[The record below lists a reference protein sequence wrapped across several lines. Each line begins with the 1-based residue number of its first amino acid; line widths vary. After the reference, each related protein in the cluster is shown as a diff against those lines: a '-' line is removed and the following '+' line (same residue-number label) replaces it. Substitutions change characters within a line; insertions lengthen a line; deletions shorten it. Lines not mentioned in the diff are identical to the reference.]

1 MKHAPNQKSSGHRAR
16 KRFGQN
22 FLVSQ
27 NIIDGI
33 SRAISPQA
41 NESIVEIGPGLGV
54 LTEQLITTGASV
66 LAIELDRDL
75 VTRLDEKFSD
85 QPNFELINE
94 DALNID
100 FSTLNFGG
108 KDAPGIEKLRVVGNL
123 PYNISTPILF
133 RLLDAADRIQ
143 DMHFMLQKEVVNRL
157 AASPGTSAWG
167 RLSIMTQ
174 YQCEVESL
182 IDVPPDSFDPPPR
195 VNSAFVKLVP
205 REPITRAN
213 SLDILEKVVR
223 IAFSKRRKTL
233 RNALKEL
240 LTAQQL
246 EALDI
251 DPGNRPEQ
259 LSIQQ
264 YVVLANYIYDAK

>member
-1 MKHAPNQKSSGHRAR
+1 MKPVPNQRNSGHRAR

-27 NIIDGI
+27 HIIDGI
-33 SRAISPQA
+33 NKAIAAKPS
-41 NESIVEIGPGLGV
+41 ESIVEIGPGLGV
-54 LTEQLITTGASV
+54 LTEQLLATNASL

-75 VTRLDEKFSD
+75 VSHLTEKFSNKS
-85 QPNFELINE
+85 NFQLINA

-100 FSTLNFGG
+100 FSSLEVASI
-108 KDAPGIEKLRVVGNL
+108 DSSSVPKLRIVGNL

-133 RLLDAADRIQ
+133 RLLDAVDRIQ

-157 AASPGTSAWG
+157 AARPGTSAWG

-174 YQCEVESL
+174 YYCEVEPL
-182 IDVPPDSFDPPPR
+182 IDVPPESFDPPPR
-195 VNSAFVKLVP
+195 VDSAFVKLVP
-205 REPITRAN
+205 TEPITQAS

-223 IAFSKRRKTL
+223 TAFSKRRKTL

-240 LTAQQL
+240 CSSTQL

-251 DPGNRPEQ
+251 DPSARPEV
-259 LSIQQ
+259 LSKEQ
-264 YVVLANYIYDAK
+264 YVTLANHIHQAK